1 MRHSSLPEVAHK
13 EAADTGRIS
22 ELSTI
27 RFFVMHKSTMHKST
41 MHNIK
46 MNCAEFFQ
54 ARVRIFVAESYL
66 HLL

>member
-27 RFFVMHKSTMHKST
+27 RFFVMHKSTMH
-41 MHNIK
+41 NIK